1 MTVKQQS
8 RFTTQN
14 SRDSRMYNDD
24 DYDDDNDEQSDI
36 VVDSTGMVGNNYQSN
51 KVIKDVPT
59 PLSYSMVIRPE
70 EINLSSQDQNT
81 GNQKKKF

>member
-14 SRDSRMYNDD
+14 SRDSRTYNDD
-24 DYDDDNDEQSDI
+24 DDDDDDDEQSDI
-36 VVDSTGMVGNNYQSN
+36 VGMVGNNYQSN

>member
-24 DYDDDNDEQSDI
+24 DYDYDEQSNI
-36 VVDSTGMVGNNYQSN
+36 IADSTEMVGNNYQS
-51 KVIKDVPT
+51 KKLIKDVPT

-70 EINLSSQDQNT
+70 EINLSTQDQNNLKT
-81 GNQKKKF
+81 KF

>member
-8 RFTTQN
+8 RFTTQS

-24 DYDDDNDEQSDI
+24 DDDDDEDNDGQSDMI
-36 VVDSTGMVGNNYQSN
+36 ADGIGMVGNNYQSN
-51 KVIKDVPT
+51 KLIKDVPT

-70 EINLSSQDQNT
+70 EINLSTQDQN
-81 GNQKKKF
+81 NQKTKF

>member
-8 RFTTQN
+8 RFTTQS

-24 DYDDDNDEQSDI
+24 DDDDYNDEESDI
-36 VVDSTGMVGNNYQSN
+36 IADGSGMVGNNYQSN
-51 KVIKDVPT
+51 KLIKDVPT

-70 EINLSSQDQNT
+70 EINLSTQDQN
-81 GNQKKKF
+81 NQKTKF